1 MAILISDKVELIAKV
16 VIRVKEK
23 HYIRILGL
31 IHLDDIVILSVYAPN
46 NRISKYMKQT
56 LKVLKGE
63 ILIISYL
70 RFEHSN

>member
-1 MAILISDKVELIAKV
+1 MAVLISDKVELRAKV
-16 VIRVKEK
+16 IIRDKEE
-23 HYIRILGL
+23 HYIRIPGL

-63 ILIISYL
+63 ILRISYL
-70 RFEHSN
+70 RL